1 MVCETSD
8 SMGIVL
14 CTVWENVRDRDWERQ
29 RERDLTTILPKF
41 STGLGQ
47 LTCFGDLEVDLE
59 QWDP

>member
-14 CTVWENVRDRDWERQ
+14 CMRERERQ
-29 RERDLTTILPKF
+29 RLRETERETTTILPKF

-47 LTCFGDLEVDLE
+47 LTCFGDLGVDLE